1 MTIVLIDCI
10 VYYDKETKLTNIV
23 TLFVSRGKMTD
34 ELDLELIRQLQ
45 KDGRARHVDLAKKLN
60 VVEGTVRKRIRD
72 LLENN
77 IIKTIAAPNISK
89 LGYNFIGFMAL
100 QVQVAK
106 LRRIADLLGKKPN
119 VCYLAFVTGRYDM
132 IAIVITRS
140 PEEFAHLIEKEIST
154 IPGVVRLE
162 SFVNLET
169 LKGGWPMVDT
179 TQLLNRADISEPKE
193 K

>member
-1 MTIVLIDCI
+1 
-10 VYYDKETKLTNIV
+10 
-23 TLFVSRGKMTD
+23 MTD
-34 ELDLELIRQLQ
+34 ELDLELIRELQ
-45 KDGRARHVDLAKKLN
+45 KNGRARHVDLAKKLN

-106 LRRIADLLGKKPN
+106 LRRIADILGKKPN
-119 VCYLAFVTGRYDM
+119 VCYLAFVTGRYDL

-140 PEEFAHLIEKEIST
+140 PQEFAQLIEKEISA

-162 SFVNLET
+162 TFVNLET
-169 LKGGWPMVDT
+169 LKGEWPMVDT
-179 TQLLNRADISEPKE
+179 SPLLEHMDVSESRE

>member
-106 LRRIADLLGKKPN
+106 LRRIADVLGKKPN

-140 PEEFAHLIEKEIST
+140 PEEFAHLIEKEISA

>member
-1 MTIVLIDCI
+1 LTIVLIDYI

-106 LRRIADLLGKKPN
+106 LRRIADVLGKKPN

-140 PEEFAHLIEKEIST
+140 PEEFAHLIEKEISA

>member
-140 PEEFAHLIEKEIST
+140 PEEFAHLIEKEISA
-154 IPGVVRLE
+154 IPGIVRLE

>member
-100 QVQVAK
+100 QVQMAK
-106 LRRIADLLGKKPN
+106 LRRIADVLGKKPN

-140 PEEFAHLIEKEIST
+140 PEEFAHLIEKEISA

>member
-1 MTIVLIDCI
+1 LTIVLIDCI

-100 QVQVAK
+100 QVKMAK
-106 LRRIADLLGKKPN
+106 LRRIADVLGKKPN

-140 PEEFAHLIEKEIST
+140 PEEFAHLIEKEISA

>member
-1 MTIVLIDCI
+1 MIDEI
-10 VYYDKETKLTNIV
+10 DV
-23 TLFVSRGKMTD
+23 
-34 ELDLELIRQLQ
+34 ELIRQLQ
-45 KDGRARHVDLAKKLN
+45 KDCRARHVDIAKKLN
-60 VVEGTVRKRIRD
+60 VVEGTVRKRIRA

-77 IIKTIAAPNISK
+77 IIKNVAAPNISK

-106 LRRIADLLGKKPN
+106 LRRIADILGKKPN

-132 IAIVITRS
+132 IALVITRS
-140 PEEFAHLIEKEIST
+140 PQEFAQLIEKEMSV

-162 SFVNLET
+162 TFVNLET
-169 LKGGWPMVDT
+169 LKGGWPIVDT
-179 TQLLNRADISEPKE
+179 TQLLNSVDVSELKE

>member
-140 PEEFAHLIEKEIST
+140 PEEFAHLIEKEISA

>member
-1 MTIVLIDCI
+1 MTNVLIDCI

-106 LRRIADLLGKKPN
+106 LRRIADVLGKKPN

-140 PEEFAHLIEKEIST
+140 PEEFAHLIEKEISA

-179 TQLLNRADISEPKE
+179 TQLLNRANISEPKE

>member
-1 MTIVLIDCI
+1 MTIVLIDYI

-106 LRRIADLLGKKPN
+106 LRRIADVLGKKPN

-140 PEEFAHLIEKEIST
+140 PEEFAHLIEKEISA

>member
-1 MTIVLIDCI
+1 MTNVLIDCI
-10 VYYDKETKLTNIV
+10 VYYDKETKLTNIF

-100 QVQVAK
+100 QVQMAK
-106 LRRIADLLGKKPN
+106 LRRIADVLGKKPN

-140 PEEFAHLIEKEIST
+140 PEEFAHLIEKEISA

-179 TQLLNRADISEPKE
+179 TQLLNRANISEPKE

>member
-1 MTIVLIDCI
+1 LTIVLIDCI

-106 LRRIADLLGKKPN
+106 LRRIADVLGKKPN

-140 PEEFAHLIEKEIST
+140 PEEFAHLIEKEISA

>member
-100 QVQVAK
+100 QVKMAK
-106 LRRIADLLGKKPN
+106 LRRIADVLGKKPN

-140 PEEFAHLIEKEIST
+140 PEEFAHLIEKEISA